1 MKCAICKNGE
11 TSDGTAMVA
20 LEGQGA
26 AVIIKDV
33 PAAVCD
39 NCGEYCLSEEVA
51 AHVLELAETAAH
63 NGAELEVLRYA
74 A

>member
-1 MKCAICKNGE
+1 MRCAIRKNGE
-11 TSDGTAMVA
+11 TGDGSFMAA
-20 LEGQGA
+20 QERQGA

-39 NCGEYCLSEEVA
+39 NCGEYYLSEEVA

-74 A
+74 T